1 MDDTLIAAVYRREPL
16 WDPAHKLHRHVNVLK
31 SLWEEVAEE
40 TGRDVK
46 TIKTRWKNLRAY
58 YVKECQKMPKGIP
71 KTGIKMDNTA
81 SSWQYFNALTFLGST
96 LSSIEK
102 HVVDDNTDDSN
113 STSVVDVDDSFDA
126 YQEQLYPIVNIESG
140 YEYRAPSPSCKRLR
154 TSNNE
159 PIDVQKDDLER
170 TKIELL
176 QQDAVRRNNDDLLF
190 FESLL
195 PYVRDIPLVR
205 KLRLRSAIQ
214 DLITK
219 ELEEL
224 AKSNGNG

>member
-46 TIKTRWKNLRAY
+46 IIKTRWKNLRAY
-58 YVKECQKMPKGIP
+58 YVKECQKIP
-71 KTGIKMDNTA
+71 KSKNGIRIENFT
-81 SSWQYFNALTFLGST
+81 STWQYFQPLNFLGTSF
-96 LSSIEK
+96 SN
-102 HVVDDNTDDSN
+102 VDKPILDENTDDSN
-113 STSVVDVDDSFDA
+113 STSLVDVDDSFDVC
-126 YQEQLYPIVNIESG
+126 QKQLYPIVNIESG
-140 YEYRAPSPSCKRLR
+140 YEFRAPTPHCKRLR
-154 TSNNE
+154 SSLEE
-159 PIDVQKDDLER
+159 PIEDNHADDLER

-176 QQDAVRRNNDDLLF
+176 QRDADRRNNDDLLF

-195 PYVRDIPLVR
+195 PYVKDIPVVR

-224 AKSNGNG
+224 AENNGNG